1 MSSAG
6 EQGGQSQPPRRTAPS
21 WLSQAPEKL
30 WEEQLASQFKARSAG
45 AAINTIVEWPSVN
58 HVPVMIGALPS
69 SPRLIKL
76 AEGVGFRGEFLQW
89 EHCWEL
95 ALDICC

>member
-58 HVPVMIGALPS
+58 HVPVRIGALPS
-69 SPRLIKL
+69 SPRLIKV
-76 AEGVGFRGEFLQW
+76 AEGGVSGANFATGSTAGNWRLRF
-89 EHCWEL
+89 
-95 ALDICC
+95 A